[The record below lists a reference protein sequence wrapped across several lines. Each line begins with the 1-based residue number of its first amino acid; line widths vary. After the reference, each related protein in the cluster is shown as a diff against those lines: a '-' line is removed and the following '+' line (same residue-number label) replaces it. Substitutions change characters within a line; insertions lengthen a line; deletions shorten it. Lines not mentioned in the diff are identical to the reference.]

1 MSDFVYYIPQ
11 TIKTKDKVL
20 EFVKEVMFVGNAIE
34 ARKQIQKLRKENPD
48 NVYRLNYGTISL
60 YKTYNLWD
68 VQ

>member
-1 MSDFVYYIPQ
+1 
-11 TIKTKDKVL
+11 L